1 MPLLIHAVA
10 WWLTGL
16 YLGAAGLAPGD
27 TIASAGRLAVTMVLV
42 VLCLLLLVWNGNG
55 TGYGSRQRAG
65 SGTLSGDTERR
76 VAIGAGLSD
85 VRWLAILV
93 GVAGLLV
100 GRSAAGKRDLCGV
113 LLQRA
118 LKPDSSLV
126 TSAGVDA
133 RLLEAPHYERASRV
147 AFMLEVPGFETCQL
161 SGRVRFR
168 NADSWQVNKSML
180 HAGAVAKINGHGTI
194 RSNGFRVDD
203 ARVLSVRGGD
213 ALLRWRS
220 TIGARI
226 DSLFGTRAPLVR
238 ALLIAE
244 QDDLPSDLRERFAD
258 AGLVHMLSVSGMHVG
273 IIASALLTLGVG
285 LRVSRRWLTPLT
297 LLVVAFYVALL
308 GFPAPAV
315 RSGVMLGVLAL
326 ASQLQRPVHEWTA
339 LALGAA
345 LPSSSP
351 LVVLDLGWQLSVG
364 GMAALIA
371 ARALRR
377 NLTAWARAPV
387 PHAQAK
393 QDKSSHGSTL
403 AAATRNQF
411 TQTVR
416 FLALR
421 KGFRGWILQEVFVGL
436 VATVVTAPI
445 IAWTFGR
452 VSVVAPLSNIPG
464 GVLVG
469 VLQPALFLT
478 LLLSPFPA
486 LAQFVADATQP
497 LMALL
502 DLVADAAGRLPGA
515 VLPVSPSLTTAI
527 GSGIALACVVRGA
540 ASQRLRRWWLASLVV
555 LVLTG
560 WVSLL
565 QGGSGVMELHVMDV
579 GQGDALAI
587 RTPRG
592 RWVVMDAGPSWQNGD
607 AGRRTV
613 LPHLRRRGGEVALFV
628 LSHAHEDHAGG
639 AASVIRALKPL
650 QWWEPAY
657 AGTSPGYREALNAVA
672 SSGSLWRR
680 ARPGESMRLDGVTFT
695 VLAPDSAW
703 TAWQQ
708 NANETSVI
716 LRVDYGA
723 HRFLLTGD
731 AEAAEE
737 GWAIDYWGED
747 ALRADVL
754 KLGHHGSKTS
764 SSDRFIDAVRPQV
777 AVVSLGAGN
786 RYGHPSAETLLKL
799 LERHIPVIRTD
810 REGDIII
817 RSNGITLEVD
827 AGGERWVPD
836 QR

>member
-1 MPLLIHAVA
+1 MPLLIHVVA

-27 TIASAGRLAVTMVLV
+27 TIASAGRLAVTTVLV
-42 VLCLLLLVWNGNG
+42 ALCLLLLVWNGRSAG
-55 TGYGSRQRAG
+55 RGGRQRVAASSPGNDAEGRVVAG
-65 SGTLSGDTERR
+65 PG
-76 VAIGAGLSD
+76 ISD

-93 GVAGLLV
+93 GMAGLLM
-100 GRSAAGKRDLCGV
+100 GRGAAGKRDQCAV

-118 LKPDSSLV
+118 LKADTVLASSTAV
-126 TSAGVDA
+126 EA
-133 RLLEAPHYERASRV
+133 RLLEVPRYERASRV
-147 AFMLEVPGFETCQL
+147 EFMLEVPGFGTCQL
-161 SGRVRFR
+161 SGRARFR
-168 NADSWQVNKSML
+168 NADSWLVDKSML
-180 HAGAVAKINGHGTI
+180 RAGAVAKINGHGT
-194 RSNGFRVDD
+194 SGSSGFRVDN
-203 ARVLSVRGGD
+203 AKILSVRGGN

-220 TIGARI
+220 STGARI

-244 QDDLPSDLRERFAD
+244 QDDLPGDLRERFAD

-297 LLVVAFYVALL
+297 LLVVTFYVALL

-315 RSGVMLGVLAL
+315 RSGVMLGVLAI
-326 ASQLQRPVHEWTA
+326 ASQLQRPTHEWTA
-339 LALGAA
+339 LALGAV
-345 LPSSSP
+345 LPSSNP

-371 ARALRR
+371 ARAMRR
-377 NLTAWARAPV
+377 RLTTWARSPV
-387 PHAQAK
+387 QHAQTG
-393 QDKSSHGSTL
+393 QDKGSHGSVF
-403 AAATRNQF
+403 AASMHNKLTRA
-411 TQTVR
+411 VR

-421 KGFRGWILQEVFVGL
+421 KGFWGWILQEVFVGL
-436 VATVVTAPI
+436 IATVVTAPV

-464 GVLVG
+464 GMLVG
-469 VLQPALFLT
+469 LLQPALFLT
-478 LLLSPFPA
+478 LILSPFPA

-497 LMALL
+497 IMALL
-502 DLVADAAGRLPGA
+502 DLVADGAGRLPGA
-515 VLPVSPSLTTAI
+515 VLPVSPSLATAI
-527 GSGIALACVVRGA
+527 GSGIALACVVRGT
-540 ASQRLRRWWLASLVV
+540 ASQRIRRWWLTSFAV
-555 LVLTG
+555 LVLTS
-560 WVSLL
+560 WVSLV
-565 QGGSGVMELHVMDV
+565 QGGSGVLELHVMDV

-592 RWVVMDAGPSWQNGD
+592 RWVVMDAGPSWQKGD

-672 SSGSLWRR
+672 TSGSLWRR

-695 VLAPDSAW
+695 VLAPDPAW
-703 TAWQQ
+703 TAWQK

-737 GWAIDYWGED
+737 SWAIDYWGED

-764 SSDRFIDAVRPQV
+764 SSDRFIDAVRPSV
-777 AVVSLGAGN
+777 AVVSLGVGN
-786 RYGHPSAETLLKL
+786 RYGHPSPETLLKL
-799 LERHIPVIRTD
+799 LERHIPVLRTD

-817 RSNGITLEVD
+817 RSNGTTLEVD